1 MKGDGS
7 KQGRTQELSVGG
19 IFVKKLEEFPKF
31 RKNFQN
37 LNKKFKIFRKNSKI
51 LEKKCPKIGKKLS
64 TFRIN
69 FP

>member
-19 IFVKKLEEFPKF
+19 IFVKKLEEFSKF

-37 LNKKFKIFRKNSKI
+37 LKKEIQ
-51 LEKKCPKIGKKLS
+51 
-64 TFRIN
+64 N
-69 FP
+69 FWQKF